1 MERGRGLR
9 SAGQAEG
16 QGARGQGEAEL
27 NARKAPKLLASCTLQ
42 PHTPGPPG
50 WPVSGWGLSS
60 IQLSFQPASLQ
71 QAAGHVRALLGCSC
85 NGVVYTAAAPGFLAQ
100 GTEWTPPS
108 RAPQALQA
116 SPEPSPTQDKAWPL
130 LLTRRPARLA
140 GVLSMLQDTVG
151 PVGRESP
158 RGSRRLRGQCEG
170 WESPGLQQGARETNL
185 PPSGPWQE
193 EKASGWAILWGPLKT
208 HPWEEPAVGRKAKSL
223 CLWSCSSGAR
233 QPQVHSDGAERR
245 ARSPTGAHLG
255 RHCAWSPPCHLLRS

>member
-42 PHTPGPPG
+42 PHTLGPPG

-151 PVGRESP
+151 PVGREPPGEAGGSGANV
-158 RGSRRLRGQCEG
+158 RGGRALGCSRG
-170 WESPGLQQGARETNL
+170 PGRPTCHLQA
-185 PPSGPWQE
+185 P
-193 EKASGWAILWGPLKT
+193 
-208 HPWEEPAVGRKAKSL
+208 GRKRKPQAGP
-223 CLWSCSSGAR
+223 SSGGHLR
-233 QPQVHSDGAERR
+233 LTPG
-245 ARSPTGAHLG
+245 RSRL
-255 RHCAWSPPCHLLRS
+255 